1 MMKRMDRMTNQIE
14 ELNFEP
20 AKFRSDVTVKLM
32 DRMGDEQ
39 SIVRRA
45 RVSVDGSNSEE
56 NVPGTP
62 MEKKDVGLL
71 KRLYKDEHGVPF
83 EGPEFEFYMEAPLFT
98 IQQLLKHRL
107 SSINQNS
114 GRYSALNG
122 TFYLPPEDRPL
133 VQVGKTMDYEFE
145 SGEQWQRDAL
155 INVTKSE
162 NETWWHN
169 YNAKLHIGIAKEV
182 ARQTT
187 PHNLYASLYYK
198 CNLRSLLN
206 FLKLRTLRDDAVKV
220 KDKGLIKELS
230 EKMETL
236 FAESLESVVDYD
248 KDVVIERLNDNM
260 NFILGGQRVISHPQ
274 FEISQIADVMSE
286 LIQEEFPNVWES
298 FVRAGYYN
306 V

>member
-1 MMKRMDRMTNQIE
+1 MKRTDRMTNQTE
-14 ELNFEP
+14 ELKFEP
-20 AKFRSDVTVKLM
+20 AKFRSDVTVKLL
-32 DRMGDEQ
+32 DRMGDEN

-45 RVSVDGSNSEE
+45 RVSVKGSNSEE

-62 MEKKDVGLL
+62 LEKKDVGLL

-83 EGPEFEFYMEAPLFT
+83 EGPEFEFYIEAPLFT

-107 SSINQNS
+107 SSINQVS
-114 GRYSALNG
+114 GRYSELKG
-122 TFYLPPEDRPL
+122 EFYIPPANRPL

-145 SGEQWQRDAL
+145 SGEDWQREAIVNL
-155 INVTKSE
+155 TKSE

-182 ARQTT
+182 ARQTE

-206 FLKLRTLRDDAVKV
+206 FLKLRTLRDDAVKI
-220 KDKGLIKELS
+220 KDKDLIRELS
-230 EKMETL
+230 EKMEL
-236 FAESLESVVDYD
+236 VFYESVEGMIDYD
-248 KDVVIERLNDNM
+248 KEIVLERLNDNM
-260 NFILGGQRVISHPQ
+260 NFLLGGQRVISHPQ
-274 FEISQIADVMSE
+274 FEISQVADAMSE
-286 LIQEEFPNVWES
+286 LIQEEFPDVWDS
-298 FVRAGYYN
+298 FARAGYYN